1 MKVLLI
7 AFTLILTSCAGPL
20 IISPRRCPGNGLW
33 TAPNGAEPSQSFERK
48 VWTGVSGSEVSL
60 VEVFAAEKLKCEDV
74 GGLEVKVTQTASDFF
89 ISLIPFISRKTV
101 TFNIYPRPVI
111 MEVTES
117 GTDN

>member
-1 MKVLLI
+1 MRVVLIL
-7 AFTLILTSCAGPL
+7 FTLFLTSCAGPL
-20 IISPRRCPGNGLW
+20 VISPRRCQGNGLW
-33 TAPNGAEPSQSFERK
+33 TTPTGSGPLQSFERK
-48 VWTGVSGSEVSL
+48 VWTGVNGAEVSL

-74 GGLEVKVTQTASDFF
+74 GGLEVSVTQTTSDFL
-89 ISLIPFISRKTV
+89 ISLIPFVSRKTV